1 MDNLQL
7 FVIHMGMSHSYIIYS
22 RIHVI
27 NMTKE
32 VMDKCST
39 TFACCT
45 KAFPAEVQKD
55 VYSLYGYIRY
65 LDNIVDG
72 DELVGDIKRLAYN
85 FAYVNKKY
93 DMPKEWKEDFYTSMR
108 MDAKKVHHDDES
120 MLRYCRG
127 SAEVIGLMMAK
138 ILDAPEQAYSYAEH
152 LGRAYQIINF
162 VRDYD
167 EDIER
172 GYHYIGEDHNRYL
185 DMFEAS
191 LFFGERGIKYLP
203 RKVRKPIRYANEM
216 YRWCAKKLRKGY
228 KNPKPNGLVRA
239 WIKLK
244 VTLW

>member
-1 MDNLQL
+1 
-7 FVIHMGMSHSYIIYS
+7 
-22 RIHVI
+22 
-27 NMTKE
+27 MTKE

-45 KAFPAEVQKD
+45 KAFPKEIRKD
-55 VYSLYGYIRY
+55 VYGLYGYIRY

-93 DMPKEWKEDFYTSMR
+93 QMPKEWKEAFYTSMR
-108 MDAKKVHHDDES
+108 MDLDKVHHDDES

-138 ILDAPEQAYSYAEH
+138 ILGAPEKAYPYAEH

-162 VRDYD
+162 VRDFE
-167 EDIER
+167 EDKEK
-172 GYHYIGEDHNRYL
+172 GYSYLQVDMWGQPEMKYL

-203 RKVRKPIRYANEM
+203 RKARRPIRYANAM
-216 YRWCAKKLRKGY
+216 YRWCAKKIRQGH
-228 KNPKPNGLVRA
+228 KNPKPNAWVRA
-239 WIKLK
+239 CLK
-244 VTLW
+244 FKVLIW